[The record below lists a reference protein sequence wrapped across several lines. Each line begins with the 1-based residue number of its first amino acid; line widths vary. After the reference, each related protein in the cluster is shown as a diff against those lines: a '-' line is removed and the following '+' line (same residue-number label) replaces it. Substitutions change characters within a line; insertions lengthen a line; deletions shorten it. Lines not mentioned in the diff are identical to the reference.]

1 MFTTEDEHLARAV
14 QKLREGYANQ
24 LKHRKCTM
32 FLAIKDVHTK
42 EDIAMTPK
50 ERQIHNDKLE
60 AKEKATQE
68 KAEVKQKATQ
78 EKAELKQKAKQEKD
92 ELKQKAKQE
101 KDELKQKATQEK
113 PDANPKLEIVYCH
126 ATKMDGK
133 KCTAKAKNGCN
144 FCGRHTPKI

>member
-92 ELKQKAKQE
+92 ELKQKA
-101 KDELKQKATQEK
+101 TQEK